1 MFLFSCCTEVSNS
14 DGYELRTK
22 KHDQNSF
29 DVMKTQDRISKK
41 IVEEQTQV
49 LKVKKSQY
57 QELIKLHK
65 NSSQP
70 WEDHEF
76 MHNSRSLGSIEG
88 VKVTEWRRLSSIIG
102 NPVLFDGKIQPQDA
116 IQGSLGDCYFLSA
129 VAALAEKEDR
139 IKVIFGTQEGMKHG
153 IYRVILRVNGVIE

>member
-29 DVMKTQDRISKK
+29 DVMKTQDRISKR

-76 MHNSRSLGSIEG
+76 MHNSRSLGNIEG
-88 VKVTEWRRLSSIIG
+88 VKVT
-102 NPVLFDGKIQPQDA
+102 
-116 IQGSLGDCYFLSA
+116 
-129 VAALAEKEDR
+129 
-139 IKVIFGTQEGMKHG
+139 
-153 IYRVILRVNGVIE
+153 